1 MYIYNHVYMLCNCM
15 CMYIYIIYVC
25 FINTIYG
32 NNQHPRNQD
41 LPGTLERHHL
51 KSSFAESI
59 PPSFALKGPWKI
71 SWSIIS
77 FLMNMAEYG
86 VILKIVHTPIP
97 MEKSSFPSL
106 KSHLGVSPTFR
117 QAVTKPNIIF
127 LVILYS
133 LYPYLIPLTHH
144 PPFKHSTGKTA
155 PRRWEATAKAHLC
168 GLGHLAELHGFLG

>member
-1 MYIYNHVYMLCNCM
+1 MV
-15 CMYIYIIYVC
+15 
-25 FINTIYG
+25 TI
-32 NNQHPRNQD
+32 NQHPRNQD

-51 KSSFAESI
+51 KSSFAESV
-59 PPSFALKGPWKI
+59 PPSFALKGPWKTSESEGVI
-71 SWSIIS
+71 WKYANCIIS
-77 FLMNMAEYG
+77 FHMNMAEYG

-97 MEKSSFPSL
+97 MKKSSFPSL